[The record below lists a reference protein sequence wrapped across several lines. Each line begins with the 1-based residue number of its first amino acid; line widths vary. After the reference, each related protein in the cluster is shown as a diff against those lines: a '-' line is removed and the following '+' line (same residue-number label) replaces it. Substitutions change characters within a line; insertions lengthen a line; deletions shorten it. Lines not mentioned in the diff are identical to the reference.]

1 MTGKNKDDESALIK
15 SHVSV
20 SDCDE
25 RSVHLDHSSRGYAV

>member
-1 MTGKNKDDESALIK
+1 MTGKYEGDESALIK

-25 RSVHLDHSSRGYAV
+25 RSVHLDHSGRVYAV